1 MKSLTVLLFLF
12 TTSLFYSQEGNFV
25 IKDKKATITLT
36 LENNAKTIELHK
48 ESKFTISVENMDIKK
63 SAVIGRG
70 IRILY
75 NEKAIQ
81 ENYMQCTTTIEEQ
94 AVVDGHYKILF
105 SYRENGE
112 SKTYTFLI
120 PVRE

>member
-12 TTSLFYSQEGNFV
+12 TTSLIYSQEGSFV
-25 IKDKKATITLT
+25 IKDKKATITLA
-36 LENNAKTIELHK
+36 LENNAKAIELHK
-48 ESKFTISVENMDIKK
+48 ETKFTISAENMDIKK

-81 ENYMQCTTTIEEQ
+81 ENYMQCITTIDEQ
-94 AVVDGHYKILF
+94 ALVDGHYKILF
-105 SYRENGE
+105 SYREKGE
-112 SKTYTFLI
+112 SKTYTFFI
-120 PVRE
+120 PVKE

>member
-25 IKDKKATITLT
+25 IKDKKASITLT
-36 LENNAKTIELHK
+36 LENNATAIELHK
-48 ESKFTISVENMDIKK
+48 ETKFTISVENMDIKK

-81 ENYMQCTTTIEEQ
+81 ENYMPCITTIDEQ

-112 SKTYTFLI
+112 NKTYTFLI
-120 PVRE
+120 PVKE